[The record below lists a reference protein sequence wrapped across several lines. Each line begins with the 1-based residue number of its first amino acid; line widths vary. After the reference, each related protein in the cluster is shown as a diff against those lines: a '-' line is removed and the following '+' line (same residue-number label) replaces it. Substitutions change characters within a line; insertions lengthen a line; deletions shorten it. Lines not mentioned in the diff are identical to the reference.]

1 MARVLKKRA
10 HVLLVKELI
19 NGCTMVSLS
28 PSKSLAFQVEEMES
42 STVFYLSLVTLSELC
57 ELWRVK
63 TGSE

>member
-1 MARVLKKRA
+1 LM
-10 HVLLVKELI
+10 KELI
-19 NGCTMVSLS
+19 IGCTMLSLS

-42 STVFYLSLVTLSELC
+42 STVFYLSLVTLSGLC

>member
-10 HVLLVKELI
+10 HVLLMKELI
-19 NGCTMVSLS
+19 IGCTMLSLS

-42 STVFYLSLVTLSELC
+42 STVFYLSLVTLSGLC